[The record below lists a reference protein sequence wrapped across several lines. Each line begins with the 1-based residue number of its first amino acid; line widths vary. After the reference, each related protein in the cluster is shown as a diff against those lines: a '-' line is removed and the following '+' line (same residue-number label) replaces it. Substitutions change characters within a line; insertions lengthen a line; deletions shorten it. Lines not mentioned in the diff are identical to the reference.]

1 MNNTRAIDLFFCFNL
16 LEVISRMETRGNL
29 DLAVCMYCIRVQN
42 VFKIQPNI
50 RFVQMKLNFIFLL
63 ANSVR
68 ELKKKIIFYFLS
80 FVNSED
86 CSGISPGNKKKIT
99 VSDLLGRSEVST
111 YGLWMTYLDKLR
123 ALTEITSFVTKF
135 INHTCTS

>member
-1 MNNTRAIDLFFCFNL
+1 MNNIHAIDLYVCFNPL
-16 LEVISRMETRGNL
+16 KVISRMETRGNL

-68 ELKKKIIFYFLS
+68 ELKKNHFLFFILCKLGRLQRYFARQQ
-80 FVNSED
+80 
-86 CSGISPGNKKKIT
+86 KKIT

>member
-16 LEVISRMETRGNL
+16 LKVISRMETRGNL

-68 ELKKKIIFYFLS
+68 ELKKKNHFLFFILCKLGRLQRYFARQQ
-80 FVNSED
+80 
-86 CSGISPGNKKKIT
+86 KKIT